1 MLTKFTTRVS
11 LLLLSIAICSVTNA
25 QTTINAYAQVY
36 SANLKGGTTV
46 LGNTSMAITTGGV
59 IQANLMNETPDANG
73 LVTSGNDNKNMQ
85 FVDIDGV
92 ALTKN
97 STSADLVLPAGT
109 NTIKFAR
116 LYWGGRINNAAITSD
131 PDTLR
136 KAKIRFGSGAYQN
149 ILAPSGS
156 VDVFAVTPTEKTY
169 QTYVDVTAYLQANGA
184 GTYTVA
190 DVPATPGAIDRG
202 GEYAGWSIVVAYE
215 NTNSL
220 LNSVRIYHGYSSI
233 AANNSLSVT
242 LNGLNVPNNSLS
254 AGDAVM
260 STMAWEGDGNLG
272 ASANNTAGDFMQ
284 VNGIAVSNAV
294 NPATNFW
301 NGSISK
307 NGVSI
312 TTKNPNFRNQMGI
325 DIDEVNVGTGFGI
338 LPNATSVTLKFG
350 TEADQYYPSYFAFA
364 LRVKD
369 PLVTIAKTVADANGN
384 NTIESN
390 EVLTYT
396 LSGKNIGP
404 GVAYNVAIVDTLPT
418 NVTYVAN
425 SMKVLSGPGAVI
437 GNQTDAVDAADYSST
452 GTNAGK
458 TYLKFFMGVGA
469 TNTAGGT
476 MQVNDTYSVQFQV
489 QGQLIPGSVSN
500 TATSY
505 AYSAA
510 PASDLFTD
518 ISTAVIGPA
527 GGPLSVKLTSFSV
540 SLLNDNSAGLKWI
553 TQSETNN
560 DYFQIE
566 RSDDGIHFT
575 SRGTVTGNG
584 TSGLTHSYGFTDDIN
599 TSSKIVYYRLKDID
613 KDGKF
618 GYSTIVALRLKG
630 ASTTVNK
637 FSVYPNPFVTDIKVS
652 LTSATSVT
660 GTFRVFT
667 LNGKEVLNRAI
678 QVQAGDNIVVLKDFG
693 TLATGSYI
701 LEVTTPTDKFVSKII
716 KN

>member
-11 LLLLSIAICSVTNA
+11 LLLLSLAIYSGTNA

-46 LGNTSMAITTGGV
+46 LGNTSMAIKNISGV
-59 IQANLMNETPDANG
+59 IQTTQMNETPDANG
-73 LVTSGNDNKNMQ
+73 VVASGNDNSNMQ

-92 ALTKN
+92 ALTTN

-109 NTIKFAR
+109 NTVKFAR
-116 LYWGGRINNAAITSD
+116 LYWGGRISNAAITAD
-131 PDTLR
+131 ADTLR
-136 KAKIRFGSGAYQN
+136 KAKIRFGTGAYQN
-149 ILAPSGS
+149 ILAPSTS
-156 VDVFAVTPTEKTY
+156 VDIFAVTGSEKIY

-190 DVPATPGAIDRG
+190 DVPATPGSIGGG

-220 LNSVRIYHGYSSI
+220 LNSVRIYHGYSQI
-233 AANNSLSVT
+233 AAQTSLSVT
-242 LNGLNVPNNSLS
+242 LSGLNVPNNSLA

-272 ASANNTAGDFMQ
+272 GSSNNAGDYMQ
-284 VNGIAVSNAV
+284 VNGVAVANAV

-312 TTKNPNFRNQMGI
+312 TTKNPSYRNQMGI

-350 TEADQYYPSYFAFA
+350 TEADQYFPSYFAFA

-369 PLVTIAKTVADANGN
+369 PLVTIAKTVADANSN

-390 EVLTYT
+390 EILTYT

-404 GVAYNVAIVDTLPT
+404 GVAYKVAIVDTLPT
-418 NVTYVAN
+418 NVTYIAN
-425 SMKVLSGPGAVI
+425 SMEVVSGPGAVL
-437 GNQTDAVDAADYSST
+437 GAQTDAVDANDNSSK
-452 GTNAGK
+452 GTVGPK
-458 TYLKFFMGVGA
+458 TYLKFFMGTGSSS
-469 TNTAGGT
+469 TAGGS
-476 MQVNDTYSVQFQV
+476 MQVDETYTVKFKV

-505 AYSAA
+505 AYSLAN
-510 PASDLFTD
+510 DLFTD
-518 ISTAVIGPA
+518 ISTAVIGPS
-527 GGPLSVKLTSFSV
+527 GGPLSVKLTSFSA

-553 TQSETNN
+553 TQTETNN
-560 DYFQIE
+560 DYFQVE

-584 TSGLTHSYGFTDDIN
+584 TSGLTHSYGFTDALN
-599 TSSKIVYYRLKDID
+599 TTSKIVYYRLKDID

-667 LNGKEVLNRAI
+667 LNGKEVLNRQI
-678 QVQAGDNIVVLKDFG
+678 PVQAGDNIVVLKDFG